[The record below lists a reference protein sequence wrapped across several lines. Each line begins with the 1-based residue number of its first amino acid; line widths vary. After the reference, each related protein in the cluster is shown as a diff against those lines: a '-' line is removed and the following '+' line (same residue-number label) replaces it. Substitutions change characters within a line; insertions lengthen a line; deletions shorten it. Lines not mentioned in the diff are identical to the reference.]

1 MARPS
6 TSSSGSGGRL
16 RPEPMSSRVA
26 RLVRRLLLS
35 CLALIFF
42 SAAGYCAW
50 SLHHFIYQSGYF
62 EIREIRIEGA
72 SDELKEEA
80 RAWLAKRIARTS
92 DNLCRVSK
100 RALEVQLGLL
110 PRAKSVQV
118 TKVYPGTLKVQFL
131 QERTPVIVAQLEEP
145 YLMDEEG
152 VLLSKVKPARIHEL
166 RLPILTG
173 IRRAYHRP
181 GDRIKQDRLDDILE
195 TVRHIRAHEPMLH
208 RMISEWNVNGRS
220 EITAILNTCTEVRFG
235 ERRPIDR
242 LDTLI
247 TALEQEKELEN
258 AQYIDLRID
267 RKLVYK

>member
-6 TSSSGSGGRL
+6 TSSHGSGGRL
-16 RPEPMSSRVA
+16 RPEPIPSRMA
-26 RLVRRLLLS
+26 RLMRRLLLS
-35 CLALIFF
+35 CIALVFC
-42 SAAGYCAW
+42 STAGYCAW

-80 RAWLAKRIARTS
+80 RAWLAKRLARTS
-92 DNLCRVSK
+92 DNLCQVSK

-110 PRAKSVQV
+110 PRAKAVQV

-131 QERTPVIVAQLEEP
+131 AERAPVIIAQLEEP
-145 YLMDEEG
+145 YLMDEDG
-152 VLLSKVKPARIHEL
+152 VLLAKVNPAKIHDL

-173 IRRAYHRP
+173 IHRSYHRP
-181 GDRIKQDRLDDILE
+181 GERIKQERLDDVLE
-195 TVRHIRAHEPMLH
+195 TVRHIREHEPTLH

-235 ERRPIDR
+235 ERRPIDL
-242 LDTLI
+242 LDKLI
-247 TALEQEKELEN
+247 TGLEQEKELEN
-258 AQYIDLRID
+258 AQYIDLRMD
-267 RKLVYK
+267 RRLVYK